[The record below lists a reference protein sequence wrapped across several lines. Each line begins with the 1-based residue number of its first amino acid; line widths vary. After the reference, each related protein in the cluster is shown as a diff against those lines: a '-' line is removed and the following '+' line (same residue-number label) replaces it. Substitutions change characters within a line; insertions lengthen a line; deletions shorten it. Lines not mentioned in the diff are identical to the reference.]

1 MIVSALR
8 VRAEPSPS
16 SYGTELLSKTSFYIA
31 CAEVITLD
39 NRRAGSA
46 MSIQELKHIGGSRS
60 KNFSTKRIASM
71 ETVGEGAHGPIVVE
85 SWSARNP
92 PAKNISHHEVG
103 GHGSW

>member
-1 MIVSALR
+1 MIVSLR
-8 VRAEPSPS
+8 VLAEPSAP
-16 SYGTELLSKTSFYIA
+16 YGDELLTKTSFYIA

-46 MSIQELKHIGGSRS
+46 MSIQELKHIGGCRS
-60 KNFSTKRIASM
+60 KNCCTKRIASM

-103 GHGSW
+103 GHGNW